1 MSYKVKMAS
10 CLAVIALAGCSGGG
24 SNLAASP
31 TASGI
36 GTVSGTS
43 IDVNLSDEGNR
54 SISTTVGRVAIATG
68 IDQGAGQVQGFAGIA
83 PGASVGAEVT
93 NGNATYNSNYIYT
106 VVDNVVRT
114 DSTVSGDR
122 VDVSGNIT
130 LNADFDGGTL
140 TGNDPGTILNGNTGL
155 SVNATIDGSNLGG
168 TATANYS
175 AFSIRS
181 GNFSG
186 SATGAVTGQIG
197 ADGVIGV
204 FEGNDPNTVVVG
216 GFIGS

>member
-1 MSYKVKMAS
+1 
-10 CLAVIALAGCSGGG
+10 
-24 SNLAASP
+24 
-31 TASGI
+31 
-36 GTVSGTS
+36 
-43 IDVNLSDEGNR
+43 
-54 SISTTVGRVAIATG
+54 
-68 IDQGAGQVQGFAGIA
+68 
-83 PGASVGAEVT
+83 
-93 NGNATYNSNYIYT
+93 
-106 VVDNVVRT
+106 
-114 DSTVSGDR
+114 
-122 VDVSGNIT
+122 
-130 LNADFDGGTL
+130 
-140 TGNDPGTILNGNTGL
+140 PGTILNGNTGL